1 MQISLQSV
9 DIAARSCRRNKR
21 RGWATQQW
29 DARYI
34 NRLFATR
41 ELLQSQ
47 SWQPGLMRAFVAHN
61 GAKPREILAPAYADR
76 VIHHWLIP
84 KLAAVIEPR
93 FIHSSAANR
102 VGKGTH
108 FAVRC
113 LQRAM
118 RQVLAENAGASATSE
133 QCATSTKATAY
144 FLQLD
149 IANFFYSIDRRILF
163 FLLHR
168 HLTKANYGADAPK
181 LTSPQANFLLACIHK
196 LLFSPLK
203 IKELNPRALASL
215 PANKRLI
222 GAPIGKGLPIGNL
235 SSQFFG
241 NVYLN
246 ELDQYIKH
254 GLRCRHY
261 VRYVDDFVLVHK
273 NPQQLLAWRSAIA
286 EFLAKNLQL
295 ELKPKYALKR
305 VQTGADFLGYIVR
318 PHYLQVR
325 RRVLGNL
332 RARLRRYADQLI
344 VRRADGYQLQV
355 EQDQLS
361 QLHAVL
367 ASYLGHFQHA
377 QYLRLWAQLEAEFP
391 WLRLIFQHIH
401 PTSGSSNSDNPIA
414 HHNKAKPKSQD
425 GDQQEATRPQLVRL
439 DKPAKASSFHQQWLF
454 FAEHCCTDWLF
465 IAKGA
470 CLVSAQLAWQRLF
483 NSIEA
488 SQRQSLPQLRS
499 RVIGRSLAEVSVRL
513 WPQLEH
519 HIAGRRQSFQLVGAT
534 GRLLPSG
541 IAERTLFL
549 AYIPQN
555 HRYYYE

>member
-1 MQISLQSV
+1 MHISLQSV

-34 NRLFATR
+34 DRLFATR

-84 KLAAVIEPR
+84 QLAAVIEPR

-113 LQRAM
+113 LQRSM

-181 LTSPQANFLLACIHK
+181 LTLPQADFLLACIHK

-254 GLRCRHY
+254 GLPCRHY

-295 ELKPKYALKR
+295 ELKPKYALSR
-305 VQTGADFLGYIVR
+305 VHSGADFLGYIVR

-332 RARLRRYADQLI
+332 RARLRCYATQLI
-344 VRRADGYQLQV
+344 ARRADGYQLRL
-355 EQDQLS
+355 EQDRISELN
-361 QLHAVL
+361 AVL

-391 WLRLIFQHIH
+391 WLRLIFKHIH
-401 PTSGSSNSDNPIA
+401 PTSVASSSNKPLATQS
-414 HHNKAKPKSQD
+414 KAKAQAD
-425 GDQQEATRPQLVRL
+425 DQQEATRPQLVRL

-465 IAKGA
+465 IIKGA

-499 RVIGRSLAEVSVRL
+499 RAIDRSLAETSARL
-513 WPQLEH
+513 WSQLEQH
-519 HIAGRRQSFQLVGAT
+519 LYAQRQSFQLVSAT

-541 IAERTLFL
+541 IAERALSL
-549 AYIPQN
+549 AHIPST
-555 HRYYYE
+555 HHCYYE

>member
-34 NRLFATR
+34 DRLFATR

-93 FIHSSAANR
+93 FIHTSAANR

-113 LQRAM
+113 LQRGM
-118 RQVLAENAGASATSE
+118 RQALAENASASPTSE
-133 QCATSTKATAY
+133 QCAPSTKSTAY

-149 IANFFYSIDRRILF
+149 IANFFYSIDRHILF
-163 FLLHR
+163 SLLQR
-168 HLTKANYGADAPK
+168 HLTKVNYGSDAPN

-215 PANKRLI
+215 PTNKRLI

-295 ELKPKYALKR
+295 ELKPKYALSR
-305 VQTGADFLGYIVR
+305 VHSGADFLGYIVR

-332 RARLRRYADQLI
+332 RARLRCYATQLI
-344 VRRADGYQLQV
+344 ARRADGYQLRL
-355 EQDQLS
+355 EQDRISELN
-361 QLHAVL
+361 AFL

-377 QYLRLWAQLEAEFP
+377 QYLRLWAQLEADFP
-391 WLRLIFQHIH
+391 WLRLIFQHVH
-401 PTSGSSNSDNPIA
+401 PSAGSSSLGKSLPPTT
-414 HHNKAKPKSQD
+414 KPKLQD
-425 GDQQEATRPQLVRL
+425 DDQQHSTRPQLIRL
-439 DKPAKASSFHQQWLF
+439 DKPTKASSFYQQWLF
-454 FAEHCCTDWLF
+454 FAEHCRTDWLF

-499 RVIGRSLAEVSVRL
+499 RAIGHSLAEVSIRL
-513 WPQLEH
+513 WPRLKHYLYGQ
-519 HIAGRRQSFQLVGAT
+519 RQSFQFISAID
-534 GRLLPSG
+534 RKLPSG
-541 IAERTLFL
+541 IAERALSLVF
-549 AYIPQN
+549 IPST
-555 HRYYYE
+555 HYYYYE